1 MTGLRTLQAFCTRD
15 PERGYPSRLEI
26 QKELERLIA
35 EDIPFAPCMDC
46 NVVQGMAS
54 QVMGH
59 AKKALSL
66 AEEYLI
72 ARGIEHR
79 GTVGR
84 TIVLPAIREALIAL
98 KNGKGIGDIK

>member
-1 MTGLRTLQAFCTRD
+1 MTGLRTLHAFCTRD

-26 QKELERLIA
+26 QREIERLLAVEEVGPQIGKQA
-35 EDIPFAPCMDC
+35 E
-46 NVVQGMAS
+46 
-54 QVMGH
+54 
-59 AKKALSL
+59 KALAL

-98 KNGKGIGDIK
+98 KTVKGE

>member
-1 MTGLRTLQAFCTRD
+1 MTGLRALQSFCTRD
-15 PERGYPSRLEI
+15 PEHYPSRLAIQREI
-26 QKELERLIA
+26 ERLLAIEESGPQIVERA
-35 EDIPFAPCMDC
+35 E
-46 NVVQGMAS
+46 
-54 QVMGH
+54 
-59 AKKALSL
+59 KALAL

-98 KNGKGIGDIK
+98 KNGRGE